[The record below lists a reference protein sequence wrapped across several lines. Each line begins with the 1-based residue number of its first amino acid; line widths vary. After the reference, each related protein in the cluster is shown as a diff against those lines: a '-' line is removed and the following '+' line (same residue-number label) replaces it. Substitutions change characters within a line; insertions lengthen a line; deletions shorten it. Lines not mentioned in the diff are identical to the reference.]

1 MVFVTLWNTHTFP
14 FACFTYPLIFGFV
27 FLFAHKRSET
37 DILWS
42 GDFYDPELLTPLTM
56 KRLEEEAQRE
66 EEQEE

>member
-1 MVFVTLWNTHTFP
+1 
-14 FACFTYPLIFGFV
+14 V